1 MTTKKT
7 LIALTASLGLG
18 VLSVV
23 ALTACGDNPTDINP
37 FDAGSD
43 ARPDTGTDAGSDAAK
58 TDGGGTGDGG
68 GTSDG
73 GGKADSG
80 GGSDASSDAPTGG

>member
-43 ARPDTGTDAGSDAAK
+43 ARPDTGNR
-58 TDGGGTGDGG
+58 GGVREQGVQRFGPHLTRSR
-68 GTSDG
+68 TLLE
-73 GGKADSG
+73 
-80 GGSDASSDAPTGG
+80 

>member
-58 TDGGGTGDGG
+58 TDGGGDDGGAGDGG
-68 GTSDG
+68 GKS
-73 GGKADSG
+73 DSG

>member
-58 TDGGGTGDGG
+58 TDGGGDGGGAGDGG
-68 GTSDG
+68 GKS
-73 GGKADSG
+73 DSG